1 MQRIWFGQ
9 LVTLRRRRDTT
20 SCSDVVSRPRL
31 EPSFRSRPGGRP
43 AWTGRFD
50 TATTTGDRLLTA
62 CTSYFFFSKSGSFE
76 AHADAL
82 RCTSRRHAARA
93 PLQPSRHRPGAV
105 ATSSRSPGR
114 SREPSGF
121 TGRWVHPRAIAPKV
135 NPTPERPLH
144 SRVANRTGMCSTHP
158 HGRPQAPLQPGW
170 TAFASPDGLC
180 TSTAGESDGALA
192 PAPYPDGLSD
202 PTGEPLHRDREI
214 AFARIPRVTR
224 RCSVPHRNL
233 DALRPLHGKA

>member
-50 TATTTGDRLLTA
+50 TATTTSDRLLTT

-76 AHADAL
+76 AHAVVL
-82 RCTSRRHAARA
+82 RCTSHRHAARA

-105 ATSSRSPGR
+105 ATSSRSPDR

-121 TGRWVHPRAIAPKV
+121 TGRWVHPRALAPEM

-144 SRVANRTGMCSTHP
+144 ARVANRTGMCSTTRTAGP
-158 HGRPQAPLQPGW
+158 RRLCSLGGRPLHVR
-170 TAFASPDGLC
+170 TAFARPPPER
-180 TSTAGESDGALA
+180 A
-192 PAPYPDGLSD
+192 
-202 PTGEPLHRDREI
+202 TGPLHPRPTPTVYPTRSTSRCI
-214 AFARIPRVTR
+214 AIVK
-224 RCSVPHRNL
+224 L
-233 DALRPLHGKA
+233 PLQ